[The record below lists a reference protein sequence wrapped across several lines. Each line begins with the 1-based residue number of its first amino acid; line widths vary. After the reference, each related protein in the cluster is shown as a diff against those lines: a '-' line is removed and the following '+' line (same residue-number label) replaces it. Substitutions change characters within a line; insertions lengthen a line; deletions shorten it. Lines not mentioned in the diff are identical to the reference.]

1 LSKTDATKLNVK
13 GNFLQELKEI
23 WADFNYRDSF
33 DSQLE
38 FSGSL
43 RWNNSLVTIAG
54 KTVSYKHWS
63 KAGVKNI

>member
-1 LSKTDATKLNVK
+1 LSETDVTKLNVK
-13 GNFLQELKEI
+13 GNFFQEPIEI

-33 DSQLE
+33 DSQRD

-54 KTVSYKHWS
+54 KTVSYEHWS